1 MNCTECH
8 REMRGSRAWPV
19 CNPCTRNMAARAKRL
34 ERQNEKLQ
42 KELKEKTE
50 LLDRL
55 VPKDPRDRP

>member
-1 MNCTECH
+1 
-8 REMRGSRAWPV
+8 
-19 CNPCTRNMAARAKRL
+19 MAARAKRL